1 MADNIVRVIKDT
13 NFTVMSNYHLR
24 DNKLSLKAK
33 GLLSLVLSLPD
44 DWDYT
49 IKGLLQ
55 FARDKNDSFAATLK
69 ELESNGYLNR
79 ERKRNEKGQVKGNK
93 YYFYETPNLNENFI
107 ETKLESPKR
116 ENPVQVKKPKREN
129 PVQENPEQEKPE
141 QEKPEQENP
150 VLLNKDILNKDKLNT
165 DITNNLSYQSKDN
178 IDSKVVSDKIDMIDF
193 NKTLAEV
200 KNQIEFEY
208 LINDYDEA
216 QLNELAE
223 LITWCICTPK
233 KSLKIN
239 GTNTDIE
246 LVRNKCEQLDS
257 EHIRYIMDCLNSNT
271 TEIKNRRN
279 YLLTCIYNA
288 PTTMDGYYSA
298 KVKYDLYGN

>member
-129 PVQENPEQEKPE
+129 PVQGKPE

-150 VLLNKDILNKDKLNT
+150 VLLNKDKLNT

-178 IDSKVVSDKIDMIDF
+178 IDSKVVSDKIDMIDY
-193 NKTLAEV
+193 NKTLTKI
-200 KNQIEFEY
+200 KNQIEYDY
-208 LINDYDEA
+208 LLSNNDKSQIDEII
-216 QLNELAE
+216 E
-223 LITWCICTPK
+223 LITWCICTPQK
-233 KSLKIN
+233 TLKIN
-239 GTNTDIE
+239 GVSIDID
-246 LVRNKCEQLDS
+246 LVRQKCDQLD
-257 EHIRYIMDCLNSNT
+257 ETHIEYILHCLENNT